1 MRRGAL
7 LCISAAAGGD
17 IERHSPDGA
26 GKEGLL
32 ILHVQPPS
40 GAVELQQRLLD
51 RVLSVV
57 PVAQQPQ
64 SHLEHEVRMP
74 LGEGGEAGVQ
84 IGFLRKF
91 GRRLRFGDPLGW
103 YPHEHVLSG
112 TRCFTP

>member
-1 MRRGAL
+1 MGRGAL
-7 LCISAAAGGD
+7 LSIPAAADGD
-17 IERHSPDGA
+17 VERHSPDGA

-32 ILHVQPPS
+32 ILHVQPSP

-57 PVAQQPQ
+57 PIAQQPE
-64 SHLEHEVRMP
+64 SNFEHEVRMP

-84 IGFLRKF
+84 IGFLREF
-91 GRRLRFGDPLGW
+91 GWRLRFGDPLGW